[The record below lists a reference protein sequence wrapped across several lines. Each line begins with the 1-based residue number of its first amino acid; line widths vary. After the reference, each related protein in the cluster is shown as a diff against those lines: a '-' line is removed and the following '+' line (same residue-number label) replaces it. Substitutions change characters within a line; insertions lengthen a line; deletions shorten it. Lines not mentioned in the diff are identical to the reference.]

1 MEAIDSEI
9 TKLWMTPAV
18 FAWLELEFEDTLS
31 SSKDIS
37 REAKETLKARLEKLE
52 QTNDLP
58 PINVPPS

>member
-9 TKLWMTPAV
+9 TKLWMPPAV
-18 FAWLELEFEDTLS
+18 FARLELEFEDTLS
-31 SSKDIS
+31 SCKDIS